1 MTRRLADDP
10 LAIAAPIGEG
20 VALGANTEKVERL
33 NGALIEF
40 PVAFLVA
47 DNVVFF
53 VALDLEINVFDVE
66 YRIVACVRIEG
77 LKPAC
82 RPSDRL

>member
-1 MTRRLADDP
+1 MTHSPLP
-10 LAIAAPIGEG
+10 LAIGEG

-33 NGALIEF
+33 DGAFIEF

-53 VALDLEINVFDVE
+53 VALDLGRVVDVE

-77 LKPAC
+77 PGNQPVGPAI
-82 RPSDRL
+82 SLTRL